1 MRFLLALVLAAI
13 VACAGVFIYAGH
25 MPGPS
30 IEIAKPA
37 KYVGVST
44 PVEVHVTAPQGNLT
58 RLDVAFEQNGK
69 QTPLF
74 ALDKAAA
81 DKNATLKVSP
91 NATPVGPVVLA
102 TTMGRDTV
110 PDLKSGAGRIVV
122 TAERPVLFGL
132 RKVRSTATHDVQV
145 RLERPQIAV
154 ISTKHYIN
162 LGGSEMIVYRATPAD
177 VDSGVMVGDVR
188 YPGYPAGGVK
198 IEGVHIA
205 DPAVKVAFFALRWDQ
220 DVNTPMYAFAEDEAG
235 NSARAEFDHLTFPK
249 TFKRSTIPIDDKFIG
264 RTIPWIY
271 ENSPEV
277 KSTGDQLKD
286 FLQANGKLRQINAQ
300 KIASYSRQSAP
311 EMFWGGV
318 VFHPFINNAVE
329 AAFADH
335 RTYMYNGKEIDQQT
349 HLGFDLARVVNSPVV
364 AANRGKVLHAGPLG
378 IYGNAI
384 ILDHGMGVQSLYGHL
399 SSIAVKV
406 GDMVEK
412 EQEMG
417 KSGQTGLAGGDHLH
431 FTMLVSGQMVNPIEW
446 WDAHWIQDR
455 IIRKLREAGGGE
467 IAKDEGPMTKKQEGR
482 RTKDKRRRAR

>member
-1 MRFLLALVLAAI
+1 MRFLIAFFVAAL
-13 VACAGVFIYAGH
+13 VACAGVYVYAGH
-25 MPGPS
+25 MPGPA
-30 IEIAKPA
+30 IEILKPE
-37 KYVGVST
+37 KFVGITT
-44 PVEVHVTAPQGNLT
+44 PVEVRVTAPQGKFT
-58 RLDVAFEQNGK
+58 KLDVAFEQNGR

-74 ALDKAAA
+74 ALDKAADRSGLQGTGGA
-81 DKNATLKVSP
+81 AVVT
-91 NATPVGPVVLA
+91 TTVG
-102 TTMGRDTV
+102 RQTV
-110 PDLKSGAGRIVV
+110 PDLKSGPGRIIV

-132 RKVRSTATHDVQV
+132 RKVQSTATHDVQV

-177 VDSGVMVGDVR
+177 IESGVQVGDLK
-188 YPGYPAGGVK
+188 YPGYPASGVK
-198 IEGVHIA
+198 VEGVHIA
-205 DPAVKVAFFALRWDQ
+205 DPTVKVAFFALRWDQ
-220 DVNTPMYAFAEDEAG
+220 NVNTPMFAYAKDDAG
-235 NSARAEFDHLTFPK
+235 NTARAEFDHLTFPK
-249 TFKRSTIPIDDKFIG
+249 PFKKSKIPIDDKFIG

-277 KSTGDQLKD
+277 TSTGDQLKD

-300 KIASYSRQSAP
+300 KIASYAQQSSP
-311 EMFWGGV
+311 EMLWGGA
-318 VFHPFINNAVE
+318 VFHSFTNNAVE

-335 RTYMYNGKEIDQQT
+335 RTYLYDGKEVDQQT

-378 IYGNAI
+378 IYGNCI

-406 GDMVEK
+406 GDTVEK

-417 KSGQTGLAGGDHLH
+417 KTGTTGLAGGDHLH

-446 WDAHWIQDR
+446 WDQHWIQDR
-455 IIRKLREAGGGE
+455 IIRKLREASTG
-467 IAKDEGPMTKKQEGR
+467 Q
-482 RTKDKRRRAR
+482 